1 VWSARLELSPGVSYF
16 VGQLG
21 KALFAPGSHASLASL
36 AAAFLIAF
44 AFLTFRRVRK
54 GRRIRASALLRAL
67 FPRHIV
73 RSKSSL
79 ADLGYFYFNIF
90 LFGLVFGWAL
100 LSYEVVSHSAAQALT
115 AAFGPRQPTALPAY
129 AYRTAITILVFLA
142 YELGYWLNHYL
153 SHRISF
159 LWEFH
164 KVHHSATVLTPLTN
178 FRVHPVYMC
187 IFLNILALFIGT
199 ANGFGDYIFGQAT
212 HQYVLS
218 ENNIIL
224 VFFIYI
230 YVHLQHTELW
240 ISFTGWLGHLFMSP
254 AHHQIHHSRN
264 PAHFNK
270 NLGSCLAL
278 WDWMF
283 GTLYVPAAAP
293 EKLEF
298 GVEPDRPKRAH
309 RPGRV
314 VGPLRACRLV
324 AQATDRSPPASRAA
338 AGAGAEAGLTFHY
351 RGCSRDSR
359 DVCRR
364 HHSPPGSPFLWPFA
378 SSLLPHR
385 ELPPPPCSAHPT
397 FW

>member
-1 VWSARLELSPGVSYF
+1 LDLSPGIWYF
-16 VGQLG
+16 LGQLG
-21 KALFAPGSHASLASL
+21 RAFVDPGSHASLLSL
-36 AAAFLIAF
+36 AAALLIAL
-44 AFLTFRRVRK
+44 AVLAVRRHRK
-54 GRRIRASALLRAL
+54 GRRVRLRALLRAL

-73 RSKSSL
+73 ASKSSL

-100 LSYEVVSHSAAQALT
+100 LSYEIVSHGVGEFLT
-115 AAFGPRQPTALPAY
+115 TAFGTRQPVALPTLVS
-129 AYRTAITILVFLA
+129 RTAITVMLFLA

-153 SHRISF
+153 SHRIPF

-187 IFLNILALFIGT
+187 IFLNILAVFIGT
-199 ANGFGDYIFGQAT
+199 ANGVGGYIFGQAT
-212 HQYVLS
+212 HQYLLS
-218 ENNIIL
+218 GNNIIL

-230 YVHLQHTELW
+230 YVHLQHTQLW
-240 ISFTGWLGHLFMSP
+240 ISFTGWLGHLLMSP

-283 GTLYVPAAAP
+283 GTLYMPAAEP

-298 GVEPDRPKRAH
+298 GVEPDRPHAHTIRGELLAPFGRAAQ
-309 RPGRV
+309 
-314 VGPLRACRLV
+314 LLIRLV
-324 AQATDRSPPASRAA
+324 ERRQPAVPLSAPEQERA
-338 AGAGAEAGLTFHY
+338 
-351 RGCSRDSR
+351 
-359 DVCRR
+359 
-364 HHSPPGSPFLWPFA
+364 
-378 SSLLPHR
+378 
-385 ELPPPPCSAHPT
+385 
-397 FW
+397 